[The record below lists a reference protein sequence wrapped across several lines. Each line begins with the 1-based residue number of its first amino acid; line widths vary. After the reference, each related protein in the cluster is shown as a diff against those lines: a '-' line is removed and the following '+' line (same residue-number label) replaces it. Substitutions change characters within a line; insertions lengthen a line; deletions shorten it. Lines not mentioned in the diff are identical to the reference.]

1 MKTSL
6 ITMFR
11 VWRLFN
17 LWSSPEPG
25 FVSSSYFNLIAIP
38 TRHWPLIGPLT
49 PDWPLIGQQFPEELD
64 FNLIAQST
72 SSLLLLDPDRGHNG
86 AKTPIWF
93 FSPAPIPPLPRSLKR
108 QLFHQ
113 RVLVPSHSINIIPS
127 LYTLHVPSTERWRSG
142 HGILLLLSVIIPQPR
157 DLCWQTVPGQKPL
170 NDPNWISNDPEKLMA
185 RFFDLTVL
193 CLIKLCFRLGSWQ

>member
-1 MKTSL
+1 MCGDCL
-6 ITMFR
+6 ISDH
-11 VWRLFN
+11 LQ
-17 LWSSPEPG
+17 SPS

-49 PDWPLIGQQFPEELD
+49 LGWTLIGQEFPEELD

-113 RVLVPSHSINIIPS
+113 RVLVTSDSINIPS
-127 LYTLHVPSTERWRSG
+127 LCTCRTRRDGDLDTRVFRKRVKAKDFNG
-142 HGILLLLSVIIPQPR
+142 HPPNPPDNHII
-157 DLCWQTVPGQKPL
+157 DVQTHK
-170 NDPNWISNDPEKLMA
+170 
-185 RFFDLTVL
+185 TV
-193 CLIKLCFRLGSWQ
+193 

>member
-25 FVSSSYFNLIAIP
+25 FISSSYFNLIALP

-93 FSPAPIPPLPRSLKR
+93 FSPAPIPPVPRSLKR

-113 RVLVPSHSINIIPS
+113 RFLVPSHSINIIPS
-127 LYTLHVPSTERWRSG
+127 LYTCRTRRDGDLDTGYCYCSVLSFPSPRICVGSQSQVRSPLMIQTE
-142 HGILLLLSVIIPQPR
+142 LVTIPR
-157 DLCWQTVPGQKPL
+157 
-170 NDPNWISNDPEKLMA
+170 N
-185 RFFDLTVL
+185 
-193 CLIKLCFRLGSWQ
+193 

>member
-93 FSPAPIPPLPRSLKR
+93 FSPAPILRSGASISQTAIISSESSCAQPFHKHHPFPLHSTRAFYREMEIWTRDIVIAQCYHSPAPGFVLADSPRSEA
-108 QLFHQ
+108 
-113 RVLVPSHSINIIPS
+113 P
-127 LYTLHVPSTERWRSG
+127 
-142 HGILLLLSVIIPQPR
+142 
-157 DLCWQTVPGQKPL
+157 
-170 NDPNWISNDPEKLMA
+170 
-185 RFFDLTVL
+185 
-193 CLIKLCFRLGSWQ
+193 

>member
-1 MKTSL
+1 MCGDCL
-6 ITMFR
+6 ISDH
-11 VWRLFN
+11 LQ
-17 LWSSPEPG
+17 SPC

-49 PDWPLIGQQFPEELD
+49 PGWPLIGQQFPEELD

-86 AKTPIWF
+86 AKTPICF

-113 RVLVPSHSINIIPS
+113 RVLVTSDSINTPS
-127 LYTLHVPSTERWRSG
+127 LYTCRTRRDGDLDTG
-142 HGILLLLSVIIPQPR
+142 YCYCSVFSVHSPQTR
-157 DLCWQTVPGQKPL
+157 DLCWQTDPGQKPL